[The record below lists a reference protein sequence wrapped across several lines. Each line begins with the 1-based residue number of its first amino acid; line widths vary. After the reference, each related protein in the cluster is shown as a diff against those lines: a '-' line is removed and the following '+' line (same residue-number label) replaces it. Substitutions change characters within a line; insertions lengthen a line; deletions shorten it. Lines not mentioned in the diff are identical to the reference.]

1 MAYGGTDP
9 AAAVVGHAPVETL
22 LVEARRYLQPRTGYP
37 DDPVTAPFRAGDV
50 VGRLERARAAVGDAR
65 ALRET
70 IADDVREAAAAACGA
85 LADSTS
91 VERPALA
98 AALVRPVVFR
108 QRTTLDEMAKGSHDA
123 VEAYTA
129 LTGVAMQARAVPAAT
144 RFVAERLAER

>member
-1 MAYGGTDP
+1 VTWPPAPERTQTDAAGDATGRRMAYGGTDP

-70 IADDVREAAAAACGA
+70 VADDVREALDVGPGSAKHRCRRGG
-85 LADSTS
+85 
-91 VERPALA
+91 
-98 AALVRPVVFR
+98 
-108 QRTTLDEMAKGSHDA
+108 TLGGSC
-123 VEAYTA
+123 
-129 LTGVAMQARAVPAAT
+129 P
-144 RFVAERLAER
+144 